1 MQASIQ
7 TPWGIS
13 QNIETISRGIQFV
26 DTIGHGGIK
35 VSDELNKK
43 IPNWVREGT
52 FGKLGLD
59 GWYEEDC
66 DWCIPVIVFSK
77 VFYAW
82 ANNKGQD
89 GEAYIAEAQRIFRV
103 NNLSDPKKACSGN
116 IEKFLND
123 PGNAVYE

>member
-1 MQASIQ
+1 MQASIH

-26 DTIGHGGIK
+26 DTTGHGGVK

>member
-82 ANNKGQD
+82 VNNKGQD
-89 GEAYIAEAQRIFRV
+89 GEAYIAEAHRIFRV

-123 PGNAVYE
+123 PGNAFYE